1 MEIDNKKIFVISLD
15 GATFSVLNPLI
26 EQGYMPNLATLMSR
40 SIAAE
45 LESVVPPVTAPAWTS
60 FMTGKHPNKHGIFDF
75 AQFNPEHYNWTINNS
90 RNIQS
95 KTLWQILSEE
105 HKRVV
110 VLNLPYTYPTYEVN
124 GVLVSGWDAPFTE
137 AAFSFPSAVSSDILR
152 MFPDYKTNL
161 WISELQPLQSDAQFT
176 ELTHKLK
183 TGFDQQARIA
193 LELLEKETWDIFMVH
208 FQQTDWI
215 QHKLWTYIE
224 QGCSDPSDHSPKIE
238 ATRNCYRHFDE
249 CVGLLL
255 KQIDPL
261 RTTTILLSDHG
272 FGRLMGNLNPN
283 FYLKQWGYLS
293 VKSGAQGRF
302 SSVQDAIRTS
312 KSETVRKL
320 YRSLAE
326 ARGRLIKRKTKQ
338 DHTSWADNA
347 GDVLGAR
354 GSTWDWGRTR
364 AAVVYAYQVGF
375 VYVNLVGRG
384 PRGMVEPGREYD
396 ALVADL
402 VSRFRDLR
410 HPGTGERLLK
420 DVVLG
425 KDVYPAA
432 GNSIWVPDLVLLPF
446 DGYGFSFSLND
457 APPRVSEEGTHRHN
471 GVLVISGDCVKHP
484 ISDFRPDLID
494 IAPTILHILG
504 LPVPADMDGRVLEE
518 VLTVESPVRYEEVD
532 NSLARVAQNY
542 GQAESDIVVQRL
554 KGLGY
559 LD

>member
-1 MEIDNKKIFVISLD
+1 MGIDNKKIFVISLD

-26 EQGYMPNLATLMSR
+26 EQGYMPNLATLMSC
-40 SIAAE
+40 SISAE

-95 KTLWQILSEE
+95 KTLWQILSEK

-137 AAFSFPSAVSSDILR
+137 AAFSFPSTVSSDILR

-193 LELLEKETWDIFMVH
+193 MELLEKETWDVFMVH

-255 KQIDPL
+255 KQVDPL
-261 RTTTILLSDHG
+261 RPTTILLSDHG

-293 VKSGAQGRF
+293 VKSGAQGR
-302 SSVQDAIRTS
+302 
-312 KSETVRKL
+312 
-320 YRSLAE
+320 
-326 ARGRLIKRKTKQ
+326 
-338 DHTSWADNA
+338 
-347 GDVLGAR
+347 
-354 GSTWDWGRTR
+354 
-364 AAVVYAYQVGF
+364 
-375 VYVNLVGRG
+375 
-384 PRGMVEPGREYD
+384 
-396 ALVADL
+396 
-402 VSRFRDLR
+402 
-410 HPGTGERLLK
+410 
-420 DVVLG
+420 
-425 KDVYPAA
+425 
-432 GNSIWVPDLVLLPF
+432 
-446 DGYGFSFSLND
+446 
-457 APPRVSEEGTHRHN
+457 
-471 GVLVISGDCVKHP
+471 
-484 ISDFRPDLID
+484 
-494 IAPTILHILG
+494 
-504 LPVPADMDGRVLEE
+504 
-518 VLTVESPVRYEEVD
+518 
-532 NSLARVAQNY
+532 
-542 GQAESDIVVQRL
+542 
-554 KGLGY
+554 
-559 LD
+559 